1 MLEFK
6 DKKSEIEIILIG
18 IITEFLK
25 KWPNVASQLKF
36 DRPSLTI
43 YLLKNVQVKSKLDI
57 IKKSETCLGK
67 LALILNKDHIQLLVA
82 DKDWGLLRF
91 IENSRKKQ
99 GLDNLKHLR
108 NGLLCLNQVI
118 RTNNLEL
125 RWWVREAGQLLV
137 GAIEQ
142 FRGWEDIELI
152 EPVCDILDAALTAL
166 AYLIKTFSRELKDLL
181 LPRENPFNAFILP
194 LLAFDV

>member
-1 MLEFK
+1 M
-6 DKKSEIEIILIG
+6 
-18 IITEFLK
+18 
-25 KWPNVASQLKF
+25 KF

-67 LALILNKDHIQLLVA
+67 LALILGKENIQMLVT

-91 IENSRKKQ
+91 IESSRKRQ
-99 GLDNLKHLR
+99 GLENLKHLR

-118 RTNNLEL
+118 RTNNVEL

-137 GAIEQ
+137 GTIEQ
-142 FRGWEDIELI
+142 FRGWDDIELI

-194 LLAFDV
+194 LLAFDVEGMMSYAGEPMAVEEAGDDEQEYYE